1 MQAITIPATIQWAEA
16 APQPEARRSLTL
28 SPQYMKLFS
37 LSDECM
43 MAIAFGYAD
52 ELLKKLYQLGLPK
65 ERDTLQDLFNSK
77 KVYCEVIG
85 VNFVIRN
92 TEV

>member
-1 MQAITIPATIQWAEA
+1 MQQITIPVTIQWAEA
-16 APQPEARRSLTL
+16 APQPEAKRSLTL
-28 SPQYMKLFS
+28 SPNYMKLFK
-37 LSDECM
+37 LYDECM

-52 ELLKKLYQLGLPK
+52 ELLKKLYQVAMPK
-65 ERDTLQDLFNSK
+65 ERDTLQDLFNAK
-77 KVYCEVIG
+77 RVYCEVVG